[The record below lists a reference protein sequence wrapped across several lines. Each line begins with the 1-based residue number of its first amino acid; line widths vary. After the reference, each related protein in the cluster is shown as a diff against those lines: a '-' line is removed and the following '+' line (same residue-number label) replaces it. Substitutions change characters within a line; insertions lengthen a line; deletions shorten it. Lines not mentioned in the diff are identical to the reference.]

1 MNKTLQR
8 KLGLPLVTFYGLGTI
23 VGAGIY
29 ILIGEVANIAG
40 QQVEQWM
47 LKLMNDCKREN
58 VLEHS
63 SLRRWIEDFCWL
75 LSPLL

>member
-8 KLGLPLVTFYGLGTI
+8 KLGLPLVTF
-23 VGAGIY
+23 
-29 ILIGEVANIAG
+29 EE
-40 QQVEQWM
+40 VEQWM